1 MFIYYCF
8 FVEILYEILGS
19 HVDLW
24 IFGVPYCQSLGAM
37 APSQEPLMDPLNF
50 ALWETVPWQLED
62 LQPMFL
68 DLEILWISWNIVTF
82 REISCHIMKYR
93 VMSWSIAP
101 YHETSHQFISTYRDI
116 SRNIIIHIS
125 WSIMLSQSIIS
136 YHEISYQHISTF
148 FLWNIM
154 TKPWISWHVM
164 KEPVISWN
172 TMTYHEVSRDIK
184 IYHVKRKWQCHEIS
198 WQIMKCNVYY
208 HVMLEISQT
217 IMTSRHIMN
226 TAWHIMK
233 YHDVKKTS
241 WHVIEYHNMSWN
253 IKTYHDI
260 VWHIISYHAISWTI
274 MNQYNISWNIKIYHD
289 IFWNIMSYHEISWH
303 IMNYDELSSYH
314 EL

>member
-1 MFIYYCF
+1 MVYRSLFIIVF

-24 IFGVPYCQSLGAM
+24 ILGVPYCQSGAM
-37 APSQEPLMDPLNF
+37 AQSQEPLMDPLNF

-82 REISCHIMKYR
+82 REISCHIMKYH

-148 FLWNIM
+148 FMKYHDKTLNIMTCHERACNIVKHNDISWSITRYQDISCQKKVTMSWNIM
-154 TKPWISWHVM
+154 T
-164 KEPVISWN
+164 N
-172 TMTYHEVSRDIK
+172 HE
-184 IYHVKRKWQCHEIS
+184 
-198 WQIMKCNVYY
+198 M
-208 HVMLEISQT
+208 
-217 IMTSRHIMN
+217 
-226 TAWHIMK
+226 
-233 YHDVKKTS
+233 
-241 WHVIEYHNMSWN
+241 
-253 IKTYHDI
+253 
-260 VWHIISYHAISWTI
+260 
-274 MNQYNISWNIKIYHD
+274 
-289 IFWNIMSYHEISWH
+289 
-303 IMNYDELSSYH
+303 
-314 EL
+314 

>member
-1 MFIYYCF
+1 MNFWCA
-8 FVEILYEILGS
+8 ILPVTGCHGPKPGAIDGPPELRPMGNSSLAARRSSTYVSRSGDT
-19 HVDLW
+19 VD
-24 IFGVPYCQSLGAM
+24 IMKYR
-37 APSQEPLMDPLNF
+37 D
-50 ALWETVPWQLED
+50 
-62 LQPMFL
+62 
-68 DLEILWISWNIVTF
+68 ISWNIMSYHEVSCHVMKYRT
-82 REISCHIMKYR
+82 ISWNITSIHINISWHFTKYNYPHIMKYHAITKYHII
-93 VMSWSIAP
+93 SWNI
-101 YHETSHQFISTYRDI
+101 ISTYLD
-116 SRNIIIHIS
+116 
-125 WSIMLSQSIIS
+125 
-136 YHEISYQHISTF
+136 F

-241 WHVIEYHNMSWN
+241 WHVMEYHNMSWN